1 MRVDRLAFARYRN
14 LEAGELLPSPGVN
27 IICGENG
34 QGKTN
39 LLEALWLFTGA
50 KSFRSAKD
58 GELIAFGRQRME
70 LALDF
75 FSRGREQTARIVLG
89 TGPQVKPGE
98 KKQSFLNDIPNPSVT
113 AFAGVFCAVAFSPS
127 TMGLIQNGPA
137 DRRRFLDTSICQ
149 VLPRYIEQLRA
160 FTRALDQRNALLKDI
175 PRAPVL
181 LDTLDVWDQHL
192 ARASAAVIRARSRY
206 CRRLSEKAAEIYA
219 GLSGGREVFSA
230 RYQTA
235 LEAGAAPAK
244 EAESEAGGP
253 AGESASALEARL
265 LELYRRNRRSDI
277 EAGTT
282 TQGPHR
288 DELAVSLDGVSARSY
303 GSQGQQRSCVLA
315 LKLAE
320 SALLT
325 DLNGEPPVI
334 LLDDVMSELDNARR
348 SYILNHLTGK
358 QVFITCCD
366 EGYFRSLEEGRIFQM
381 KEGVLT
387 HVSPSW
393 E

>member
-1 MRVDRLAFARYRN
+1 MRVDRLTFARFRN
-14 LEAGELLPSPGVN
+14 LAAGELLPSPGVN

-39 LLEALWLFTGA
+39 LLEAIWLFTGA

-58 GELIAFGRQRME
+58 GELIAFGQQRTE
-70 LALDF
+70 LALHF
-75 FSRGREQTARIVLG
+75 YSRGRDQTARIGLG
-89 TGPQVKPGE
+89 SGPQVKPGE

-149 VLPRYIEQLRA
+149 ILPRYIDQLRA

-206 CRRLSEKAAEIYA
+206 SRRLAEAGAEVYA
-219 GLSGGREVFSA
+219 GLSGGRERFSA
-230 RYQTA
+230 CYQTVWEPTRP
-235 LEAGAAPAK
+235 LP
-244 EAESEAGGP
+244 SPGGP
-253 AGESASALEARL
+253 AEPALPDSLSALEEGL
-265 LELYRRNRRSDI
+265 LELYRQNRRADV
-277 EAGTT
+277 EAGVT

-288 DELAVSLDGVSARSY
+288 DELLVTLDGVSARSY

-320 SALLT
+320 STLLT
-325 DLNGEPPVI
+325 ELNGEPPVI

-348 SYILNHLTGK
+348 SYILNHLSGK

-366 EGYFRSLEEGRIFQM
+366 EGYFRALKEGRIFQM
-381 KEGVLT
+381 KGGKLT
-387 HVSPSW
+387 HVSPPG